1 MEMLPGNMVT
11 ESTVRSRRARIL
23 DAALLA
29 AAIIPPTIVLTVY
42 AMCLLNNHT
51 PIGYPW
57 QLVSAAGQ
65 SVVALAVRRV
75 AHRLSA
81 ARLAVF
87 AVAFVLM
94 TTSAVMFVRAS
105 ASTLA
110 IAIERAARI

>member
-1 MEMLPGNMVT
+1 MEMLPGQMVT
-11 ESTVRSRRARIL
+11 ESKVRSRRARML
-23 DAALLA
+23 DTALLA

-42 AMCLLNNHT
+42 AMCLLNDHT

-65 SVVALAVRRV
+65 SVVALTVRRV
-75 AHRLSA
+75 AHRLSV

-94 TTSAVMFVRAS
+94 TAGAVMFVRGS
-105 ASTLA
+105 AGTLA
-110 IAIERAARI
+110 HSIERAARN